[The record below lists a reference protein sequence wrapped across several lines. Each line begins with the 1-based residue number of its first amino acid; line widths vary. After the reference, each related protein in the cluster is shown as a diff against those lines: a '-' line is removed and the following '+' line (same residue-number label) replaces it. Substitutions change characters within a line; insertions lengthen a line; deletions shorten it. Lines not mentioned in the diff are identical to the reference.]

1 MNVPFR
7 LAVAL
12 VGLAVVAWGCAK
24 GQRETNNKPQV
35 TIEGKVAKPKPGHIY
50 LDKMGMEKLERIDS
64 TTTDP
69 QGNFSFSVPVGSPS
83 FYVLNFYNAQQA
95 ELVLSGSS
103 VKVEADG
110 GSPYGL
116 FKVHGSKENDFLA
129 AYQQLSRAIK
139 QESDSIKR
147 LMLTGQADGVQL
159 EQAHAAFVSSATTRV
174 KQLVD
179 NHEPS
184 IVSIVAAG
192 MLDPDHE
199 MSYLLDLHKRLD
211 AAYPGSEYVSYFGN
225 QLAQLSRMAI
235 GQPAPEISLPAPDG
249 QMISLSSL
257 RGKYVLID
265 FWASWCGPC
274 RQENPNVVRM
284 YNKFKDKDFE
294 IYGVSLDDK
303 RDKWL
308 GAIAKDGLGWTHV
321 SDLKNWKSPVVQ
333 LYRVEGIPLTV
344 LIDKDGVIIDKNL
357 RGQALE
363 ERLNE
368 LLM

>member
-7 LAVAL
+7 SAMTL
-12 VGLAVVAWGCAK
+12 VGLALVVWGCAS
-24 GQRETNNKPQV
+24 GQRESNNKPQV
-35 TIEGKVAKPKPGHIY
+35 TIEGKVAKPQKGYIY

-64 TTTDP
+64 TTADP
-69 QGNFSFSVPVGSPS
+69 QGNFTFAVQVSSPS
-83 FYVLNFYNAQQA
+83 FYVLNFYNSQQG
-95 ELVLSGSS
+95 ELILNGGTVR
-103 VKVEADG
+103 VEADG
-110 GSPYGL
+110 ASPFGL
-116 FKVHGSKENDFLA
+116 FKVHGCKDNEFLA
-129 AYQQLSRAIK
+129 AYQQLSRKIR
-139 QESDSIKR
+139 QESDSIKK
-147 LMLTGQADGVQL
+147 LMLTGQSDGVQL
-159 EQAHAAFVSSATTRV
+159 EQAHAAFVSSATARV
-174 KQLVD
+174 KQLLES
-179 NHEPS
+179 HEPS

-199 MSYLLDLHKRLD
+199 MAYLLDLHKKLD
-211 AAYPGSEYVSYFGN
+211 AAFPGSEYVAYFGN
-225 QLAQLSRMAI
+225 QLNQLSRMAI

-249 QMISLSSL
+249 QVVALSSL

-284 YNKFKDKDFE
+284 YNRFKDKDFE
-294 IYGVSLDDK
+294 IFGVSLDDN

-333 LYRVEGIPLTV
+333 LYRVEGIPLTI
-344 LIDKDGVIIDKNL
+344 LIDKEGVIIDKNL

-363 ERLNE
+363 ERLNN